1 MDMKN
6 VKNGLVVVGIIA
18 LVLLISLVV
27 VEIRAA
33 WSIIVWVLGFLI
45 VIFVIGYIVYLVR
58 KLKNKN
64 DRIDE

>member
-33 WSIIVWVLGFLI
+33 WSIIVWVLGSLI

>member
-1 MDMKN
+1 MKN

-33 WSIIVWVLGFLI
+33 WSIIVWVLGSLI